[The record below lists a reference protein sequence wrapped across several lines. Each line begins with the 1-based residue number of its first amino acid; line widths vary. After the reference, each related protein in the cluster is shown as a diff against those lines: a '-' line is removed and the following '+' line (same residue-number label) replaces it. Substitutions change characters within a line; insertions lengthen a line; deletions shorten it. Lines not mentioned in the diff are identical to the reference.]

1 MKSKIVQFILIGFI
15 VLMVSGIFMSVKEG
29 PSNEVSEVISNF
41 ENQSEFGVNGY
52 VSTDLFNEDNTNAL
66 GEFNGKV
73 GNAVSKGV
81 NKGIDFIFE
90 LIKKLIS

>member
-1 MKSKIVQFILIGFI
+1 MKFKVIQFLLIAFV
-15 VLMVSGIFMSVKEG
+15 VLMISGIFLSLKDG
-29 PSNEVSEVISNF
+29 PVNDYSEILSGF

-52 VSTDLFNEDNTNAL
+52 ASTDIFNEDNTNAL

-81 NKGIDFIFE
+81 SKSIDFFFE